1 MGDGVSGQSNIS
13 GVNKMSPSEEAVG
26 PAPALLEKTAP
37 KIGVAEAPDLLSRT
51 IARGVSWLVS
61 AQDSAG
67 HWVAPLE
74 ADATIPSE
82 YIFLHEILGRPLDPD
97 RRKKIVRSILAV
109 RGKEGAWPLFRDGD
123 PDISATVKAYQ
134 ALKLCGF
141 EASDPVLVRAREWVL
156 SQGGAG
162 KVNVFTRIAL
172 AVFGQYDWAKIPA
185 LPAEMVLLPS
195 WFPFSIYSVSYWS
208 RTVIV
213 PLLFIYHHKPRVRLS
228 PERGISE
235 LFHPDRPDGE
245 FFSPSSQTFSLRN
258 LFLLLDRGLHLWNN
272 HPPGFLRKRALSCAM
287 EWMVPRLKGEGGLGA
302 IYPAMANSA
311 VALSLQGYSL
321 DHPLMQRVLSSID
334 DLLIERDGEILV
346 QPCVSPVWDTAL
358 ALGALIEA
366 GLSPDSPTID
376 RAMDWF
382 RAREVKTRGDWAL
395 RAPECEPGGWAFQF
409 ENDYYPDVDDTAMV
423 LMGMAKILPLR
434 PDLASRMEG
443 VFRRATLW
451 VMAMQGTDG
460 GWGAFDRDN
469 DLLFLNHI
477 PFADHGALLDPST
490 ADLTGRVLELLG
502 SLGYGPDFPPA
513 ARAIRYLRRE
523 QEADGSWFGRW
534 GVNYIYGTWS
544 VVAGLKSIGVS
555 MDEPWVVRS
564 MEFLLSRQN
573 PDGGW
578 GEDCLSYASSD
589 YAGRGASTPSQ
600 TAWALIAL
608 LHGGHAAHPAVRRGV
623 DYLTSRMT
631 PEGTWEE
638 ELFTGTGFPRVFY
651 LRYHMYRHYFPLWAL
666 ALYRSMTDR
675 GRALGHE
682 RVDFWKTAPYAP
694 IARSV

>member
-1 MGDGVSGQSNIS
+1 MSGQSNIS
-13 GVNKMSPSEEAVG
+13 GGKRASPSGETPG
-26 PAPALLEKTAP
+26 PTPALLEKNSP
-37 KIGVAEAPDLLSRT
+37 VQEIVERPDLLSRT
-51 IARGVSWLVS
+51 IARSVSWLVA

-82 YIFLHEILGRPLDPD
+82 YIFLHEILGRPLDPV
-97 RRKKIVRSILAV
+97 RRDKIVRSIISLQ
-109 RGKEGAWPLFRDGD
+109 GKQGGWPLFRDGD

-141 EASDPVLVRAREWVL
+141 SASHPVLVRAREWVMA
-156 SQGGAG
+156 QGGAG

-172 AVFGQYDWAKIPA
+172 ALFGQYDWEKIPA
-185 LPAEMVLLPS
+185 LPAEMVLFPS
-195 WFPFSIYSVSYWS
+195 WFLFSIYSVSYWS
-208 RTVIV
+208 RTVII
-213 PLLFIYHHKPRVRLS
+213 PLLFIYHYKPLVRLS
-228 PERGISE
+228 PDRGISE
-235 LFHPDRPDGE
+235 LFNPSRPDGE
-245 FFSPSSQTFSLRN
+245 PFSPTPGIFSLRN
-258 LFLLLDRGLHLWNN
+258 LFLLLDKALHFWNR
-272 HPPGFLRKRALSCAM
+272 HPPAFLRKRALSFAK

-311 VALSLQGYSL
+311 VALSLEGYSL

-334 DLLIERDGEILV
+334 DLLIDREGDVLV

-366 GLSPDSPTID
+366 GLAPDSPTVD

-382 RAREVKTRGDWAL
+382 RAREVRTLGDWAV
-395 RAPECEPGGWAFQF
+395 RAPGCEPGGWAFQF

-423 LMGMAKILPLR
+423 LMGMAKVLPSR
-434 PDLASRMEG
+434 PDLAPRMEG
-443 VFRRATLW
+443 VFRRAILW

-502 SLGYGPDFPPA
+502 ALGYGPDFPPA
-513 ARAIRYLRRE
+513 SRAIRYLRRE
-523 QEADGSWFGRW
+523 QESDGSWFGRW

-544 VVAGLKSIGVS
+544 VVAGLKSVGVS
-555 MDEPWVVRS
+555 MSEPWVVRA
-564 MEFLLSRQN
+564 MEFLLARQN
-573 PDGGW
+573 QDGGW
-578 GEDCLSYASSD
+578 GEDCLSYASGD

-600 TAWALIAL
+600 TAWALISL
-608 LHGGHAAHPAVRRGV
+608 LHGGHASHPAVRRGV
-623 DYLTSRMT
+623 DFLISRMT
-631 PEGTWEE
+631 LEGTWEE
-638 ELFTGTGFPRVFY
+638 DLFTGTGFPRVFY

-666 ALYRSMTDR
+666 ALYRNMTER

-682 RVDFWKTAPYAP
+682 RVDFWKAAPYAP

>member
-1 MGDGVSGQSNIS
+1 M
-13 GVNKMSPSEEAVG
+13 ER
-26 PAPALLEKTAP
+26 
-37 KIGVAEAPDLLSRT
+37 PDLLSRT
-51 IARGVSWLVS
+51 IARSVSWLVA

-82 YIFLHEILGRPLDPD
+82 YIFLHEILGRPLDPV
-97 RRKKIVRSILAV
+97 RRDKIVRSIISLQ
-109 RGKEGAWPLFRDGD
+109 GKQGGWPLFRDGD

-141 EASDPVLVRAREWVL
+141 SASHPVLVRAREWVMA
-156 SQGGAG
+156 QGGAG

-172 AVFGQYDWAKIPA
+172 ALFGQYDWEKIPA
-185 LPAEMVLLPS
+185 LPAEMVLFPS
-195 WFPFSIYSVSYWS
+195 WFLFSIYSVSYWS
-208 RTVIV
+208 RTVII
-213 PLLFIYHHKPRVRLS
+213 PLLFIYHYKPLVRLS
-228 PERGISE
+228 PDRGISE
-235 LFHPDRPDGE
+235 LFNPSRPDGE
-245 FFSPSSQTFSLRN
+245 PFSPTPGIFSLRN
-258 LFLLLDRGLHLWNN
+258 LFLLLDKALHFWNR
-272 HPPGFLRKRALSCAM
+272 HPPAFLRKRALSFAK

-311 VALSLQGYSL
+311 VALSLEGYSL

-334 DLLIERDGEILV
+334 DLLIDREGDVLV

-366 GLSPDSPTID
+366 GLAPDSPTVD

-382 RAREVKTRGDWAL
+382 RAREVRTLGDWAV
-395 RAPECEPGGWAFQF
+395 RAPGCEPGGWAFQF

-423 LMGMAKILPLR
+423 LMGMAKVLPSR
-434 PDLASRMEG
+434 PDLAPRMEG
-443 VFRRATLW
+443 VFRRAILW

-502 SLGYGPDFPPA
+502 ALGYGPDFPPA
-513 ARAIRYLRRE
+513 SRAIRYLRRE
-523 QEADGSWFGRW
+523 QESDGSWFGRW

-544 VVAGLKSIGVS
+544 VVAGLKSVGVS
-555 MDEPWVVRS
+555 MSEPWVVRA
-564 MEFLLSRQN
+564 MEFLLARQN
-573 PDGGW
+573 QDGGW
-578 GEDCLSYASSD
+578 GEDCLSYASGD

-600 TAWALIAL
+600 TAWALISL
-608 LHGGHAAHPAVRRGV
+608 LHGGHASHPAVRRGV
-623 DYLTSRMT
+623 DFLISRMT
-631 PEGTWEE
+631 LEGTWEE
-638 ELFTGTGFPRVFY
+638 DLFTGTGFPRVFY

-666 ALYRSMTDR
+666 ALSRNMTER

-682 RVDFWKTAPYAP
+682 RVDFWKAAPYAP

>member
-37 KIGVAEAPDLLSRT
+37 RIGVAEAPDLLSRT
-51 IARGVSWLVS
+51 IARGVSWLVC

-423 LMGMAKILPLR
+423 LMGMAKILPIR
-434 PDLASRMEG
+434 PDLAPRMEG